1 MIPGMN
7 LLEVALGAIAP
18 QEPVQYLRANGRT
31 TNAAGYL
38 VPTFDAPVSVELS
51 SVQAVSRN
59 SYYFQG
65 LDLSKKYVTWYVP
78 REVLGLE
85 RDSSGDRMTYNG
97 ELFQVEN
104 TTDWAGQDGWVAA
117 LCVKLGAGHA

>member
-18 QEPVQYLRANGRT
+18 QEPVEYLQAVDRT
-31 TNAAGYL
+31 TNSAGYL
-38 VPTFDAPVSVELS
+38 VATYAAPVPVKLS
-51 SVQAVSRN
+51 SVQAVSR
-59 SYYFQG
+59 STYYFQG

-117 LCVKLGAGHA
+117 LCVRLGAGHA

>member
-18 QEPVQYLRANGRT
+18 QLPVGYLRNTGRATNDAGYIEPSFAEPVD
-31 TNAAGYL
+31 
-38 VPTFDAPVSVELS
+38 VPLS

-78 REVLGLE
+78 REVFGLE
-85 RDSSGDRMTYNG
+85 RDGAGDRMTYNG

-117 LCVKLGAGHA
+117 LCVKLGPGHA